1 MNIFIEKTQ
10 ERLTK
15 TFSGSA
21 LELLNELAINLEE
34 ILIVRNG
41 ELVTEDTLL
50 SDQDEIRLLS
60 VVSGG

>member
-10 ERLTK
+10 ERITK

-21 LELLNELAINLEE
+21 QELLKELAINLEE

-41 ELVTEDTLL
+41 ELVTEDVLL
-50 SDQDEIRLLS
+50 SDTDDVALLS